1 MMPDF
6 QKYLKLR
13 KVAGSE
19 GNEQLYLSKF
29 TTFNHPVS
37 DSTSLMESCPFQV
50 LLIEMDR
57 DSKKDFR
64 FLAIDIV

>member
-1 MMPDF
+1 MPDF

-13 KVAGSE
+13 KVAGPE
-19 GNEQLYLSKF
+19 GNEQLYYSSF

-37 DSTSLMESCPFQV
+37 DSTSLMESCPFPI

-57 DSKKDFR
+57 DFKKDFR
-64 FLAIDIV
+64 FLAIYVV